1 MSKDGSCQSNG
12 PFPLWRPFISNDDSV
27 HHKGGITVTDRPNKP
42 KPVTQWLDPI
52 DEEAGDTSSG
62 LAVTQEQLKDVYNEG
77 TIDVMLEGRPDQNDR
92 SRKTES

>member
-1 MSKDGSCQSNG
+1 M
-12 PFPLWRPFISNDDSV
+12 
-27 HHKGGITVTDRPNKP
+27 TERPNKP

-52 DEEAGDTSSG
+52 DEEAGDASSG